1 VIPFVYCL
9 LFPTVTHAEVFR
21 LREGDSVQSAINE
34 ASPGDSIIL
43 EAGTYEEDFSTE
55 LDGEPGSP
63 ITIKA
68 DEGAEVIIT
77 SNGEVFQIDHSHW
90 HVEGVIFDGQYGNAN
105 VLDINDDAHFLRLDN
120 VEVRRSGND
129 CVDLSAPSY
138 VEIKNSRIHHCLRYD
153 EDSEEFEEAH
163 GISAG
168 SVQNLSI
175 INTDVHTFSG
185 SGIQLDPSRSEPG
198 WNEVIIEACRIW
210 LDPLAEVTNG
220 FPAGFAPGKNGIQ
233 TKTLT
238 GGTRAILR
246 IEDTEFWG
254 FREGRDLTDLAALL
268 LWEHVDVR
276 VSRSI
281 IYDSDVAVR
290 VRSPVLSRPEGAQ
303 VSIDNTI
310 IHTVSTGFRYERDI
324 ESLNIL
330 FVTMGTGVEQ
340 VFDSVDP
347 DAIEPVV
354 QNSLFLQ
361 DSLPS
366 VAESDTN
373 GLAAKSDFVD
383 ADTHDYHLKPT
394 APAIDA
400 GIDVSFI
407 TVDFDGEDRVQG
419 EAPDQGA
426 FEYAFSV
433 PDTGVPDDTGEVDE
447 GDDTDAP
454 STDTGE
460 AVDTG
465 ISAEIDDDL
474 NGGIGAAES
483 VGEKGGCGCSQS
495 TASRAQTWPL
505 LAFFAG
511 LFLRYRRQS
520 QSNDSSAHINFE
532 MPHQPQ

>member
-1 VIPFVYCL
+1 MIPFVYCL
-9 LFPTVTHAEVFR
+9 LFAPATHAEVFR
-21 LREGDSVQSAINE
+21 LSEGDSIQSAINE
-34 ASPGDSIIL
+34 VSPGDSIIL
-43 EAGTYEEDFSTE
+43 EAGTYEEDLSTE
-55 LDGEPGSP
+55 VDGEPGSP

-68 DEGAEVIIT
+68 DEGADVIIT

-90 HVEGVIFDGQYGNAN
+90 HVEGLIFDGQYGNAN
-105 VLDINDDAHFLRLDN
+105 VVDINDDAHFLNFDN
-120 VEVRRSGND
+120 IEVRRSGND
-129 CVDLSAPSY
+129 CIDLSGPSY

-153 EDSEEFEEAH
+153 EDSEELEEAH

-168 SVQNLSI
+168 SVQNLSV
-175 INTDVHTFSG
+175 INTDIHTFSG

-210 LDPLAEVTNG
+210 LGPLAEVTNG

-238 GGTRAILR
+238 GGTRASLR
-246 IEDTEFWG
+246 IEETEFWG
-254 FREGRDLTDLAALL
+254 FKEGRDLTDLAALL
-268 LWEHVDVR
+268 LWEHVDVTI
-276 VSRSI
+276 SRSK

-290 VRSPVLSRPEGAQ
+290 VRGPVLSRPEGAQ
-303 VSIDNTI
+303 VSVDNTI
-310 IHTVSTGFRYERDI
+310 IHTVATGFRYERDI
-324 ESLNIL
+324 ESLNII
-330 FVTMGTGVEQ
+330 FVTMGTDVEQ
-340 VFDSVDP
+340 AFDAADS
-347 DAIEPVV
+347 DAIEPTV
-354 QNSLFLQ
+354 QNSLFLL
-361 DSLPS
+361 DALPS

-373 GLAAKSDFVD
+373 GLASTADFVD
-383 ADTHDYHLKPT
+383 ADSHDYHLKST

-407 TVDFDGEDRVQG
+407 TVDFDGEERMQG

-433 PDTGVPDDTGEVDE
+433 PDTGASDDTGEADD

-454 STDTGE
+454 STDTGV

-465 ISAEIDDDL
+465 ISAENDDDL

-495 TASRAQTWPL
+495 TTSRARIWPL
-505 LAFFAG
+505 LAFFSG
-511 LFLRYRRQS
+511 LFLRCRRQS
-520 QSNDSSAHINFE
+520 QANNI
-532 MPHQPQ
+532 